1 MNEMKTAIN
10 RLNTA
15 LSNLT
20 KYENT
25 IKNARNLTLEQ
36 QLLQK
41 KIKEF
46 EREKIITIEH
56 ASKIIKE
63 IDILLDLDQN
73 KKVSSDG

>member
-41 KIKEF
+41 K
-46 EREKIITIEH
+46 
-56 ASKIIKE
+56 
-63 IDILLDLDQN
+63 N
-73 KKVSSDG
+73 KRI